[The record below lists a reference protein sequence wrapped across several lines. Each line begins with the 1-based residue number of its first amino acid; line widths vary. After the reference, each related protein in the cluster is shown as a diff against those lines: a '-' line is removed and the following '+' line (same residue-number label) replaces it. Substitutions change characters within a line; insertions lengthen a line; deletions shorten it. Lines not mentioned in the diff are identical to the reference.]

1 LGWPWGSL
9 GVALG
14 WLCTPQ
20 YMALG
25 WPWGG
30 LGVALVSH
38 WVALC
43 SPLSDFSFQLSAFQL
58 LPNRGFGVPCPP
70 SHESRITSGFR
81 WLCPGFLHSA
91 FCLLPSLLG
100 GFGWF
105 SVTSR
110 VKEQIGAGRQIGP
123 GKQIH
128 PVASRQI
135 RAVLHDQ
142 VAAQPAIQRWSGE
155 PGGISQPER
164 PPGAFGKLRFPTRTG
179 RFAVS
184 VCLRPVRCAGRDGR
198 RVSQCALRR
207 AG

>member
-1 LGWPWGSL
+1 
-9 GVALG
+9 
-14 WLCTPQ
+14 
-20 YMALG
+20 MALG

-110 VKEQIGAGRQIGP
+110 VKEQIGAGRQIGQ

-155 PGGISQPER
+155 PGGSLSLFACAQSVAQDGMAAGSANAPSGAPVELGPGQP
-164 PPGAFGKLRFPTRTG
+164 GTQGCCSCWTGCCCCGSLTGSSCRFC
-179 RFAVS
+179 S
-184 VCLRPVRCAGRDGR
+184 
-198 RVSQCALRR
+198 
-207 AG
+207 